1 MVGLVGEGGSVVV
14 ITSKLYIVGSKSEK
28 FSCKNESESIE
39 QLKMDQGRDI
49 VCTCLGMST
58 VPSGTLLGS
67 KIL

>member
-1 MVGLVGEGGSVVV
+1 MVGLVGEGGSVVGV
-14 ITSKLYIVGSKSEK
+14 ISKLNIVGSESEK

-39 QLKMDQGRDI
+39 QLKMDEKRGI